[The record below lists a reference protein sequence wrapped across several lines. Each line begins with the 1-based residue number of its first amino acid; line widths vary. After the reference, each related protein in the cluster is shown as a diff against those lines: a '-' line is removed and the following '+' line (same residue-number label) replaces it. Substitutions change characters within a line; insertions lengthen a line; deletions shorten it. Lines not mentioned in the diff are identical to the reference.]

1 MGWPHP
7 TFSSL
12 RLLSIIPD
20 SNIFSEGIHPPQHKT
35 TPVALTWKKSR
46 IQLDQTILG
55 GNFLFNDSFK
65 PEEEEDE
72 DDVEL
77 TDDEAAAKYPGRNK
91 GFLVAKEDSRLIGT
105 MFKISELLTRVSQS
119 PSLIR
124 MVQLSTIDSV
134 PPSLADAR

>member
-1 MGWPHP
+1 M
-7 TFSSL
+7 
-12 RLLSIIPD
+12 
-20 SNIFSEGIHPPQHKT
+20 
-35 TPVALTWKKSR
+35 
-46 IQLDQTILG
+46 DQTILG

-65 PEEEEDE
+65 PEEEEEEDE

-124 MVQLSTIDSV
+124 MIQLSTIDSV